1 MKVAETKEEAHVYTI
16 PLKVGKG
23 IVRRRRA
30 NKAIKSIKEYVAR
43 HMDAKE
49 EDVWIDAHLNEKIWG
64 RGAQKI
70 PSSVRVKAV
79 KFEDELIEV
88 SLPEK

>member
-64 RGAQKI
+64 RGGAEDTVIRK
-70 PSSVRVKAV
+70 SEGSEVRGRTDRGLA
-79 KFEDELIEV
+79 
-88 SLPEK
+88 P